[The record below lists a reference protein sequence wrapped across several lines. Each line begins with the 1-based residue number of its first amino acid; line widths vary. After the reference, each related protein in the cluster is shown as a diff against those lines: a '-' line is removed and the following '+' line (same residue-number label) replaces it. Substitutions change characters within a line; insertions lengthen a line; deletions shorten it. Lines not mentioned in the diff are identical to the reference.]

1 MLTSGDIKDSFPKA
15 KIKNGAEAMVAETET
30 ENSWM
35 TASPHFPNQPSLSRI
50 QISIFWENSSMP
62 AQEENDKRNDSPTA
76 DVGEKNKMIE
86 ALSNKFLSLFVFL
99 PERIADAEAMA
110 IIEARTAEGVN
121 PTMAVNDTRHIPKL
135 KMQLFFDIFIN
146 LKKNIKNV
154 DIIEI

>member
-62 AQEENDKRNDSPTA
+62 AQEENDKRNDRPTA

-99 PERIADAEAMA
+99 PERIADACKSMNINHKTAYTIDEVLQQVVDFAKGEKVLL
-110 IIEARTAEGVN
+110 ICTGSLYLAR
-121 PTMAVNDTRHIPKL
+121 D
-135 KMQLFFDIFIN
+135 
-146 LKKNIKNV
+146 V
-154 DIIEI
+154 DMSNKEL